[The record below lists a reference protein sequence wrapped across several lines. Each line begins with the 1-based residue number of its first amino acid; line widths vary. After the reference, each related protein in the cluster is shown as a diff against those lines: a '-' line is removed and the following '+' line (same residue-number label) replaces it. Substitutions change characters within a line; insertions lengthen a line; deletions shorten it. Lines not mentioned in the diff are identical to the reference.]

1 MIGKQKGIKEG
12 GSYAQYQQKRRD
24 AALKR
29 QEAAR
34 QQKVTA
40 VRSLAQAALQQVR
53 RVFQYLLLVV
63 FSCSFLQF
71 PHMKQK

>member
-12 GSYAQYQQKRRD
+12 SSYAQYQQKRRD

-34 QQKVTA
+34 QQKVSA

-53 RVFQYLLLVV
+53 GWVFEPVAI
-63 FSCSFLQF
+63 CSILE
-71 PHMKQK
+71 KL